1 VNDRVG
7 LLMRA
12 WAIAVVAGLAA
23 GFLWTFRAPDSRH
36 AQALLFGALVLLA
49 LFPLANVVIAL
60 AAEWQRREWRFA
72 AAAGAAAALLGYQF
86 VLAMS
91 SIL

>member
-1 VNDRVG
+1 VNGRVA
-7 LLMRA
+7 LVMRV
-12 WAIAVVAGLAA
+12 WAVAVVVGLAA
-23 GFLWTFRAPDSRH
+23 GLGWTFSAPDSRP
-36 AQALLFGALVLLA
+36 AQALLLGALLLLA

-72 AAAGAAAALLGYQF
+72 AAAGAAAALLAYRF